1 MSSGTKLEVE
11 LDFALLWGTRKCSA
25 SLIFTCSRLRLEPGQ
40 DLYPPGCVL
49 PMLLSFARAYNAFDK
64 AGELANPGS

>member
-1 MSSGTKLEVE
+1 MLRIAH
-11 LDFALLWGTRKCSA
+11 LYLLQAAT
-25 SLIFTCSRLRLEPGQ
+25 EPGQ